1 MMHFDG
7 MCSIQI
13 ALKFIMPKLSE
24 GWGRLMIGIVTV
36 NKQQIL

>member
-24 GWGRLMIGIVTV
+24 SWGRLMIGIVTV